1 MDEFISILEKLA
13 VQIVFDEA
21 EHVLEKRVERL
32 LIGSDHSHSDPG
44 PLWKILVSD
53 LGGRNLELVADAALE
68 TLHDHPLLFQSS
80 AAGQMQVEDR
90 VRNHHRFVESRVL

>member
-32 LIGSDHSHSDPG
+32 LIGSDHSHSDLG
-44 PLWKILVSD
+44 PL
-53 LGGRNLELVADAALE
+53 
-68 TLHDHPLLFQSS
+68 
-80 AAGQMQVEDR
+80 
-90 VRNHHRFVESRVL
+90 